1 MRCTSWGIPD
11 DQARL
16 EPPHLHL
23 KNGAALR
30 LDAVPV
36 VSPAC
41 AWWRCAG
48 DYSALIEPGRFTQLT
63 PTDGVQMALVLP
75 GSGMLGSHNH
85 PDLMLVAQALNGGKL
100 DVEEDYLTAVA
111 R

>member
-1 MRCTSWGIPD
+1 MSPG
-11 DQARL
+11 
-16 EPPHLHL
+16 
-23 KNGAALR
+23 LR
-30 LDAVPV
+30 MVAV
-36 VSPAC
+36 
-41 AWWRCAG
+41 RYG

-111 R
+111 RGDDITVVLLEPASEALSSCGANAISGCRWAA

>member
-1 MRCTSWGIPD
+1 MMQTLSLQERSIDELAYVADGYALHQLGIPD

-36 VSPAC
+36 VSRAC
-41 AWWRCAG
+41 AWWRCA
-48 DYSALIEPGRFTQLT
+48 
-63 PTDGVQMALVLP
+63 
-75 GSGMLGSHNH
+75 
-85 PDLMLVAQALNGGKL
+85 
-100 DVEEDYLTAVA
+100 TATTA